1 MYKRIFDIEEIR
13 NELSGFHQ
21 KNVSSVQ
28 DLERQ
33 GYLRGRNRRNPIK
46 QKKLH
51 KTKEGLGIDLTPPFL
66 LFQLLLALGE
76 LPVLYRRLADD
87 FLELVCEV
95 FRGTVA

>member
-1 MYKRIFDIEEIR
+1 MYKRIFDIEGIR

-33 GYLRGRNRRNPIK
+33 GYLRGRNRRNQIK

-51 KTKEGLGIDLTPPFL
+51 KTKEGLGIDLNPSFFTVPAPPCT
-66 LFQLLLALGE
+66 G
-76 LPVLYRRLADD
+76 
-87 FLELVCEV
+87 
-95 FRGTVA
+95 